1 MANRLKLLLSCIP
14 VKWSSFQALLC
25 VVVCLFCSC
34 TAEPLCEARKT
45 LDVADS
51 LRVNEGRLYDD
62 SLALAEAYTL
72 LGHWRLIYPDA
83 YARACYYYGRMLRH
97 RGDQVAAIR
106 AFINGTHAPYMQRV
120 VPLPWFSDYHILG
133 RIYSNMGTMSHLAG
147 EFELSYEMY
156 KTASEQ
162 ILKTDDS
169 TSYYY
174 LLNDMAVELAEQK
187 LQNETLALLDS
198 IEHNCT
204 NDGVLTKLWETKA
217 ILYFN
222 LEQYDSTIYSV
233 KRLQEKGNYESTG
246 YVKEAQAFW
255 SLQQYDSALYYAKHV
270 MSHPY
275 ASNQDKYH
283 VLYILI
289 NYDNTISKQ
298 EVQVLSSER
307 ADLNNELI
315 EPLLQQLHVAVE
327 LLRQDI
333 GDAPS
338 LQKIIVILLILSL
351 AGVSIVTILVILRKN
366 IIRLLTGHH
375 RLKKENEEIRQS
387 SENIKQQNS
396 AWQQQIIQDIEN
408 TCEIIR
414 QYNDWDKQL
423 HWKDYNELCEF
434 INQHFY
440 LLADKL
446 KQNYHLDEKELR
458 LSILVLLDMFNNDTI
473 AKILH
478 YGKGIR
484 TYKSRLNAKLG
495 NVGNDLRTKL
505 IQIAV
510 FPFKSFP

>member
-25 VVVCLFCSC
+25 GVVCLFCSC

-72 LGHWRLIYPDA
+72 LGHWRLIYPDD

-217 ILYFN
+217 IMYYN
-222 LEQYDSTIYSV
+222 IGKYDSAIISV
-233 KRLQEKGNYESTG
+233 KQLQNKGNHDATG
-246 YVKEAQAFW
+246 YVKEAQAFDCMG
-255 SLQQYDSALYYAKHV
+255 LKDSALYYAKHV

-495 NVGNDLRTKL
+495 NIGNDLRTKL